1 MIPHCAKSLDLL
13 QMSLAK
19 LMLGETQ
26 AAASTVAFVIS
37 LDRAK
42 LLWVICQLSKILTIF
57 KQQVVHSL
65 PSLYFSSISLTS
77 AWHVSLPKVQTSTIQ
92 VAIRAWLG
100 NDNVTMINASHE
112 DVDGNRRT
120 MGKSHYPHSVTIL
133 SGLPY
138 YFEHLGGLV
147 DISCSVLQ
155 SNDWDAFPL
164 ASCDKS
170 LCYFNLLDSCQTNNQ
185 ALHLSSEMRTN
196 LANQSWCLS
205 SIWFSLTLTW
215 CCRAFS
221 IACQTLREQQQRS
234 SGTHRGWAGMPDP
247 FSWQHVFSW
256 L

>member
-1 MIPHCAKSLDLL
+1 MIQHCAKSLDLL

-26 AAASTVAFVIS
+26 AAASTVAFLIS

-42 LLWVICQLSKILTIF
+42 LLWVICQLPKILTIF
-57 KQQVVHSL
+57 KQQIVHSL

-112 DVDGNRRT
+112 DFDGNRRT

-170 LCYFNLLDSCQTNNQ
+170 LCCFNLLDSCDEQPSIASKLWN
-185 ALHLSSEMRTN
+185 E
-196 LANQSWCLS
+196 NQSGKPILMS
-205 SIWFSLTLTW
+205 FIHLVLPHIDMMLQSIQH
-215 CCRAFS
+215 C
-221 IACQTLREQQQRS
+221 
-234 SGTHRGWAGMPDP
+234 MPDA
-247 FSWQHVFSW
+247 
-256 L
+256 